1 LNILIQKAMKA
12 EGSKGEYKMDKS
24 LTQACMLIFVLA
36 ITLTGIPNAKAEFIP
51 EECVTAQVQGIN
63 PSSVGIDEEFTL
75 GIDLEV
81 CGGKIPEDVTF
92 EITSIPQ
99 DIIVTENLV
108 TRIPKLSYSTSERY
122 IRYHMRTTPDAIPGP
137 HVIKMKLTYGK
148 EGTTKYYE
156 VEVRVIGEDAEPR
169 ISSVKTVPEYIY
181 EGDSVD
187 LSLGIENYGETIAKS
202 VVVGLNHDFKGIK
215 DATLGT
221 LNLNGSQTALFKFKA
236 SKAGEFRIPVFIEYE
251 DDFGKQKDEYEIK
264 LTVLDKKGSLNIAS
278 VKVDP
283 VLPYMGDTVELTM
296 RIENFGDRTINSI
309 RVYTDHPFKGLKES
323 FIGTL
328 DPKEDGP
335 AVVTFIANQTGEF
348 EFPVT
353 ITYTDDFGEEQIK
366 TKVNLIILE
375 TDGGAGKAVVVLLV
389 MAVIGG
395 LVYYNYKT
403 TKSKD
408 KIIKQLMKGVDG
420 STEKK
425 E

>member
-1 LNILIQKAMKA
+1 MN
-12 EGSKGEYKMDKS
+12 KS
-24 LTQACMLIFVLA
+24 ITQVCMFISVLA
-36 ITLTGIPNAKAEFIP
+36 IILTGFPNAEAIFVP
-51 EECVTAQVQGIN
+51 EECIIAEVQGIS
-63 PSSVGIDEEFTL
+63 PGSVGIDEEFTL
-75 GIDLEV
+75 GINLEV
-81 CGGKIPEDVTF
+81 CGGEIPEDVTF
-92 EITSIPQ
+92 AITSIPP
-99 DIIVTENLV
+99 DIIVTEDLV
-108 TRIPKLSYSTSERY
+108 TRIPRLFYSTSERY
-122 IRYHMRTTPDAIPGP
+122 IRYHMRTTPDANPGP

-148 EGTTKYYE
+148 DIITTNYYE
-156 VEVRVIGEDAEPR
+156 VEVRVIGQDAEPR
-169 ISSVKTVPEYIY
+169 ISSLKTVPEYIY

-187 LSLGIENYGETIAKS
+187 LRLGIENYGEAIAKS
-202 VVVGLNHDFKGIK
+202 VVVTLDHGFKGIK

-221 LNLNGSQTALFKFKA
+221 LDLNGSQTALFKFKA
-236 SKAGEFRIPVFIEYE
+236 NKSGEFTIPVFIEYE
-251 DDFGKQKDEYEIK
+251 DDFGRKKDEYDIK
-264 LTVLDKKGSLNIAS
+264 LTVLDKKGTLNLAS

-328 DPKEDGP
+328 DPNEDGP

-348 EFPVT
+348 EIPIT
-353 ITYTDDFGEEQIK
+353 ITYIDDFGEEQIK

-375 TDGGAGKAVVVLLV
+375 PDGGAGKAVAVLLIL
-389 MAVIGG
+389 AVIGG

-403 TKSKD
+403 KKSKD
-408 KIIKQLMKGVDG
+408 KIIKQLMKGVDN

>member
-1 LNILIQKAMKA
+1 MN
-12 EGSKGEYKMDKS
+12 KS
-24 LTQACMLIFVLA
+24 IIRACIFIFVLA
-36 ITLTGIPNAKAEFIP
+36 ITLTGLQNAEAIFIP
-51 EECVTAQVQGIN
+51 EECVAAEVQGIS
-63 PSSVGIDEEFTL
+63 PSSVGIDDEFTL

-81 CGGKIPEDVTF
+81 CGGAIPEDVTF
-92 EITSIPQ
+92 AITSIPP
-99 DIIVTENLV
+99 DIIVTEDLV
-108 TRIPKLSYSTSERY
+108 TKIPKLFYSTSERY

-148 EGTTKYYE
+148 EATTKYYE
-156 VEVRVIGEDAEPR
+156 VVVRVIGEDAEPR

-187 LSLGIENYGETIAKS
+187 LRLGIENYGETIAKS
-202 VVVGLNHDFKGIK
+202 VTVTLVHEFKGIK
-215 DATLGT
+215 DVSLGT
-221 LNLNGSQTALFKFKA
+221 LDLNGSQTALFKFKA
-236 SKAGEFRIPVFIEYE
+236 SKAGEFTIPVFIEYE

-278 VKVDP
+278 VKIDP
-283 VLPYMGDTVELTM
+283 VLPHTGDTVELTM

-309 RVYTDHPFKGLKES
+309 RVYADHPFKGLKES

-335 AVVTFIANQTGEF
+335 AVITFIADQTGEF
-348 EFPVT
+348 EFPIT

-366 TKVNLIILE
+366 TKVNLIILK
-375 TDGGAGKAVVVLLV
+375 TDGGAGTAVVVLLV
-389 MAVIGG
+389 LAVIGG

-403 TKSKD
+403 TRSKD
-408 KIIKQLMKGVDG
+408 KIIKQLMKGVDN

>member
-1 LNILIQKAMKA
+1 MN
-12 EGSKGEYKMDKS
+12 KS
-24 LTQACMLIFVLA
+24 IIRACIFIFVLA
-36 ITLTGIPNAKAEFIP
+36 ITLTGLQNAEAIFIP
-51 EECVTAQVQGIN
+51 EECVAAEVQGIS
-63 PSSVGIDEEFTL
+63 PSSVGIDDEFTL

-81 CGGKIPEDVTF
+81 CGGAIPEDVTF
-92 EITSIPQ
+92 AITSIPP
-99 DIIVTENLV
+99 DIIVTEDLV
-108 TRIPKLSYSTSERY
+108 TKIPKLFYSTSERY

-148 EGTTKYYE
+148 EATTKYYE
-156 VEVRVIGEDAEPR
+156 VVVRVIGEDAEPR

-187 LSLGIENYGETIAKS
+187 LRLGIENYGETIAKS
-202 VVVGLNHDFKGIK
+202 VTVTLVHEFKGIK
-215 DATLGT
+215 DVSLGT
-221 LNLNGSQTALFKFKA
+221 LDLNGSQTALFKFKA
-236 SKAGEFRIPVFIEYE
+236 SKAGEFTIPVFIEYE

-278 VKVDP
+278 VKIDP
-283 VLPYMGDTVELTM
+283 VLPHTGDTVELTM

-309 RVYTDHPFKGLKES
+309 RVYADHPFKGLKES

-335 AVVTFIANQTGEF
+335 AVITFIAYQTGEF
-348 EFPVT
+348 EFPIT

-366 TKVNLIILE
+366 TKVNLIILK
-375 TDGGAGKAVVVLLV
+375 TDGGAGTAVVVLLV
-389 MAVIGG
+389 LAVIGG

-403 TKSKD
+403 TRSKD
-408 KIIKQLMKGVDG
+408 KIIKQLMKGVDN

>member
-1 LNILIQKAMKA
+1 MN
-12 EGSKGEYKMDKS
+12 KS
-24 LTQACMLIFVLA
+24 ITLAIMFISVLA
-36 ITLTGIPNAKAEFIP
+36 ITLIGLPNAEAIFVS
-51 EECVTAQVQGIN
+51 EECVRAELQGIS
-63 PSSVGIDEEFTL
+63 PGSVGIDDEFTL

-81 CGGKIPEDVTF
+81 CGGAIPEDVTF
-92 EITSIPQ
+92 AITSIPP
-99 DIIVTENLV
+99 DIIVTEDLV
-108 TRIPKLSYSTSERY
+108 TRIPKLFYSTSERY

-148 EGTTKYYE
+148 ESTTKYYE
-156 VEVRVIGEDAEPR
+156 VEVIVIGEDAEPR
-169 ISSVKTVPEYIY
+169 ISTVKTVPEYIY

-187 LSLGIENYGETIAKS
+187 LSLGIENYGEAIAKS
-202 VVVGLNHDFKGIK
+202 VVVTLGHDFKGIK
-215 DATLGT
+215 DVTLGT

-236 SKAGEFRIPVFIEYE
+236 GKAGEFIIPVFIEYE
-251 DDFGKQKDEYEIK
+251 DDFGRQKDEYEIK

-309 RVYTDHPFKGLKES
+309 RVYADHPFKGLKES

-335 AVVTFIANQTGEF
+335 AVITFIADQTGEF
-348 EFPVT
+348 EFPIT
-353 ITYTDDFGEEQIK
+353 ITYTDDFGEEQIQ
-366 TKVNLIILE
+366 TRVNLIILE
-375 TDGGAGKAVVVLLV
+375 SDGGAGTAVVVLLV
-389 MAVIGG
+389 LAVIGG

-408 KIIKQLMKGVDG
+408 KIIKQLMKGVDN

>member
-1 LNILIQKAMKA
+1 MN
-12 EGSKGEYKMDKS
+12 KS
-24 LTQACMLIFVLA
+24 IIQACIFIFVLA
-36 ITLTGIPNAKAEFIP
+36 ITLTGLPNAKAIFIS
-51 EECVTAQVQGIN
+51 EECVAAEVQGIS
-63 PSSVGIDEEFTL
+63 PSSVGIDDEFTL

-81 CGGKIPEDVTF
+81 CGGAIPEDVTF
-92 EITSIPQ
+92 AITSIPP
-99 DIIVTENLV
+99 DIIVTEDLV
-108 TRIPKLSYSTSERY
+108 TKIPKLFYSTSERY

-148 EGTTKYYE
+148 EATTKYYE
-156 VEVRVIGEDAEPR
+156 VVVRVIGEDAEPR

-187 LSLGIENYGETIAKS
+187 LRLGIENYGETIAKS
-202 VVVGLNHDFKGIK
+202 VTVTLVHEFKGIK
-215 DATLGT
+215 DVSLGT
-221 LNLNGSQTALFKFKA
+221 LDLNGSQTALFKFKA
-236 SKAGEFRIPVFIEYE
+236 SKAGEFTIPVFIEYE

-278 VKVDP
+278 VKIDP
-283 VLPYMGDTVELTM
+283 VLPHTGDTVELTM

-309 RVYTDHPFKGLKES
+309 RVYADHPFKGLKES

-335 AVVTFIANQTGEF
+335 AVITFIADQTGEF
-348 EFPVT
+348 EFPIT

-366 TKVNLIILE
+366 TKVNLIILK
-375 TDGGAGKAVVVLLV
+375 TDGGAGTAVVVLLV
-389 MAVIGG
+389 LAVIGG

-403 TKSKD
+403 TRSKD
-408 KIIKQLMKGVDG
+408 KIIKQLMKGVDN

>member
-1 LNILIQKAMKA
+1 MIREFTVKK
-12 EGSKGEYKMDKS
+12 SEYKMNNRI
-24 LTQACMLIFVLA
+24 TQAFIFIFILA
-36 ITLTGIPNAKAEFIP
+36 ITLTGFPNAQAIFEP
-51 EECVTAQVQGIN
+51 EECVTAEVQGIS
-63 PSSVGIDEEFTL
+63 PGSVKIDDEFTL

-81 CGGKIPEDVTF
+81 CGGKIPENITF
-92 EITSIPQ
+92 AITSIPP

-108 TRIPKLSYSTSERY
+108 TKIPELFYSTSERY
-122 IRYHMRTTPDAIPGP
+122 IRYHMRTTPNAHPGP
-137 HVIKMKLTYGK
+137 HVIKMELAYGK
-148 EGTTKYYE
+148 EVRTTKHYE

-169 ISSVKTVPEYIY
+169 ISYVKTVPEYIY

-187 LSLGIENYGETIAKS
+187 LRLGIENYGETIAKS
-202 VVVGLNHDFKGIK
+202 VVVTLDHEFKGIK

-221 LNLNGSQTALFKFKA
+221 LDLNGSQTALFKFKA
-236 SKAGEFRIPVFIEYE
+236 NKSGEFTIPVFIEYE
-251 DDFGKQKDEYEIK
+251 DDFGRKKDEYDIK
-264 LTVLDKKGSLNIAS
+264 LTVLDKKGTLNIAS

-328 DPKEDGP
+328 DPNEDGP

-348 EFPVT
+348 EIPIT
-353 ITYTDDFGEEQIK
+353 ITYIDDFGEEQIK
-366 TKVNLIILE
+366 TKVNLIIIE
-375 TDGGAGKAVVVLLV
+375 TEGGAGKSIIVLLV
-389 MAVIGG
+389 LAVIVG

-408 KIIKQLMKGVDG
+408 KIIKQLMKGVD
-420 STEKK
+420 TEKK

>member
-1 LNILIQKAMKA
+1 MN
-12 EGSKGEYKMDKS
+12 KS
-24 LTQACMLIFVLA
+24 IIRACIFIFVLA
-36 ITLTGIPNAKAEFIP
+36 ITLTGLPNAEATFIP
-51 EECVTAQVQGIN
+51 EECVTAEVQGIS
-63 PSSVGIDEEFTL
+63 PSSVGIDDEFTL

-81 CGGKIPEDVTF
+81 CGGAIPEDVTF
-92 EITSIPQ
+92 AITSIPP
-99 DIIVTENLV
+99 DIIVTEDRV
-108 TRIPKLSYSTSERY
+108 TKIPKLFYSTSERY
-122 IRYHMRTTPDAIPGP
+122 IRYHMRTTPNAIPGP

-148 EGTTKYYE
+148 EATTKYYE
-156 VEVRVIGEDAEPR
+156 VVVRVIGEDAEPR

-187 LSLGIENYGETIAKS
+187 LRLDIENYGETIAKS
-202 VVVGLNHDFKGIK
+202 VTVTLVHEFKGIK

-221 LNLNGSQTALFKFKA
+221 LNVNGSQTALFKFKA
-236 SKAGEFRIPVFIEYE
+236 SKAGEFTMPVFIEYE

-283 VLPYMGDTVELTM
+283 VLPHTGDTVELTM

-309 RVYTDHPFKGLKES
+309 RVYADHPFKGLKES

-335 AVVTFIANQTGEF
+335 AVITFIADQTGEF
-348 EFPVT
+348 EVPIT

-366 TKVNLIILE
+366 TKVNLIILK
-375 TDGGAGKAVVVLLV
+375 TDGGAGIALVVLLV
-389 MAVIGG
+389 LAVIGG

-408 KIIKQLMKGVDG
+408 KIIKQLMKGVDN

>member
-1 LNILIQKAMKA
+1 MKIFDQ
-12 EGSKGEYKMDKS
+12 YYHIS

-36 ITLTGIPNAKAEFIP
+36 MTLTGIPNAKAEFIP

-92 EITSIPQ
+92 EITSIPP

-108 TRIPKLSYSTSERY
+108 TRIPELFYSTSERN
-122 IRYHMRTTPDAIPGP
+122 IRYHMRTTPDARPGP

-148 EGTTKYYE
+148 VVTTKYYE
-156 VEVRVIGEDAEPR
+156 VEVRVIGENAEPR
-169 ISSVKTVPEYIY
+169 ISSVKTIPEYIY

-202 VVVGLNHDFKGIK
+202 VVVSLNHDFKGIK
-215 DATLGT
+215 DATIGT
-221 LNLNGSQTALFKFKA
+221 LDLNGSQTALFKFKA
-236 SKAGEFRIPVFIEYE
+236 SKAGEFTIPVFIEYE
-251 DDFGKQKDEYEIK
+251 DDLGKQKDEYEIK

-278 VKVDP
+278 VKVNP

-296 RIENFGDRTINSI
+296 RIENFGDRRINSI

-353 ITYTDDFGEEQIK
+353 ITYTDDFGEEQIN

-375 TDGGAGKAVVVLLV
+375 TNGEAGQAVVVLLV
-389 MAVIGG
+389 LAIIGG
-395 LVYYNYKT
+395 LIYYNYKT
-403 TKSKD
+403 MKSKD
-408 KIIKQLMKGVDG
+408 KIIKQLMKGVD
-420 STEKK
+420 TEKK

>member
-1 LNILIQKAMKA
+1 MNNSI
-12 EGSKGEYKMDKS
+12 
-24 LTQACMLIFVLA
+24 TQVCKFLFVLA
-36 ITLTGIPNAKAEFIP
+36 ITLTGVPEAEAIFVP
-51 EECVTAQVQGIN
+51 EECVTAEIQGIN
-63 PSSVGIDEEFTL
+63 PSSVRIDEEFTM
-75 GIDLEV
+75 GINLEV
-81 CGGKIPEDVTF
+81 CGGKIPENITF
-92 EITSIPQ
+92 AITSIPP
-99 DIIVTENLV
+99 DIIVTEDLV
-108 TRIPKLSYSTSERY
+108 TKIPELFYSTSERY
-122 IRYHMRTTPDAIPGP
+122 VRYHMRTAQDANPGP
-137 HVIKMKLTYGK
+137 HVIKMELTYGK
-148 EGTTKYYE
+148 GIITTKYYE

-187 LSLGIENYGETIAKS
+187 LRLGIENYGETIAKS
-202 VVVGLNHDFKGIK
+202 VVVTLGHEFKGIK

-221 LNLNGSQTALFKFKA
+221 LDFNGSQTALFKFKA
-236 SKAGEFRIPVFIEYE
+236 NKSGEFTIPVFIEYE
-251 DDFGKQKDEYEIK
+251 DDFGRHKDEYDIK

-283 VLPYMGDTVELTM
+283 VLPYVGDTVELTM

-328 DPKEDGP
+328 DPNEDGP

-348 EFPVT
+348 EVPIT
-353 ITYTDDFGEEQIK
+353 ITYIDDFGEEQIK

-375 TDGGAGKAVVVLLV
+375 TDEGAGKAVVVLLV
-389 MAVIGG
+389 LAVIGG

-408 KIIKQLMKGVDG
+408 KIIKQLMKGVD
-420 STEKK
+420 TEKK

>member
-1 LNILIQKAMKA
+1 MN
-12 EGSKGEYKMDKS
+12 KS
-24 LTQACMLIFVLA
+24 IIRACIFIFVLA
-36 ITLTGIPNAKAEFIP
+36 ITLTGLQNAEAIFIP
-51 EECVTAQVQGIN
+51 EECVAAEVQGIS
-63 PSSVGIDEEFTL
+63 PSSVGIDDEFTL

-81 CGGKIPEDVTF
+81 CGGAIPEDVTF
-92 EITSIPQ
+92 AITSIPP
-99 DIIVTENLV
+99 DIIVTEDRV
-108 TRIPKLSYSTSERY
+108 TKIPKLFYSTSERY

-148 EGTTKYYE
+148 EATTKYYE
-156 VEVRVIGEDAEPR
+156 VVVRVIGEDAEPR

-187 LSLGIENYGETIAKS
+187 LRLGIENYGETIAKS
-202 VVVGLNHDFKGIK
+202 VTVTLVHEFKGIK
-215 DATLGT
+215 DVSLGT
-221 LNLNGSQTALFKFKA
+221 LDLNGSQTALFKFKA
-236 SKAGEFRIPVFIEYE
+236 SKAGEFTIPVFIEYE

-278 VKVDP
+278 VKIDP
-283 VLPYMGDTVELTM
+283 VLPHTGDTVELTM

-309 RVYTDHPFKGLKES
+309 RVYADHPFKGLKES

-335 AVVTFIANQTGEF
+335 AVITFIADQTGEF
-348 EFPVT
+348 EFPIT

-366 TKVNLIILE
+366 TKVNLIILK
-375 TDGGAGKAVVVLLV
+375 TDGGAGTAVVVLLV
-389 MAVIGG
+389 LAVIGG

-403 TKSKD
+403 TRSKD
-408 KIIKQLMKGVDG
+408 KIIKQLMKGVDN